1 MTIAAE
7 SAEQLAHTAH
17 IFRGWI
23 RRLTDLL
30 REGGVSDKEAHAF
43 AVMLVA
49 SVEGAVVLSRAEKS
63 LDPFETVAQQ
73 LMTQA
78 RGLASQV
85 RSTGI

>member
-1 MTIAAE
+1 M
-7 SAEQLAHTAH
+7 
-17 IFRGWI
+17 
-23 RRLTDLL
+23 TDLL